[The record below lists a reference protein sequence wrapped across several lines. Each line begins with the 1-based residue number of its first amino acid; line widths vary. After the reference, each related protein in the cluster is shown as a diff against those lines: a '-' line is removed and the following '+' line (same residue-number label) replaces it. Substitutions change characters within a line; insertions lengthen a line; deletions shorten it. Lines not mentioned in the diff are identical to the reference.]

1 MKVDAP
7 LALVDVAAAGEQAA
21 RLEALGYDGAF
32 SFEGPH
38 DPFFPLLLAAQ
49 RSERLELV
57 TAVAIAF
64 ARSPMLLAQI
74 GHDLQVLS
82 RGRFRLGLGSQI
94 RAHIERRFSQPW
106 SRPAARMRELVLAV
120 RHVWACWNE
129 GARLD
134 FRGEFYMHT
143 LMTPFFAPAASPF
156 GPPPI
161 WLAGVGPRMTE
172 VAGEVADGFLVHPF
186 HTPGYVRAVTLPA
199 LERGAARAGRRR
211 AELTLSFQIIVASG
225 RNREE
230 IEAARGAARS
240 QIAFYASTPAYRG
253 VLDDLGRGALQAE
266 LNRLSKA
273 GAWPA
278 MAERIDDELLEA
290 VAVCAPLEELA
301 ERVRVRCGAWAD
313 RVSLVSPAIADPTV
327 WSACLPALRAQP
339 ARQV

>member
-1 MKVDAP
+1 VKVDAP
-7 LALVDVAAAGEQAA
+7 LALAEIGGAGEQAA

-49 RSERLELV
+49 RSERLELAS
-57 TAVAIAF
+57 AVAIAF
-64 ARSPMLLAQI
+64 ARSPMILAQI
-74 GHDLQVLS
+74 AHDLQVLS

-94 RAHIERRFSQPW
+94 RAHVERRFSQPW

-134 FRGEFYMHT
+134 FRGEFYTHT
-143 LMTPFFAPAASPF
+143 LMTPFFKPAPSPF

-199 LERGAARAGRRR
+199 LERGAGRAGRRLQ
-211 AELTLSFQIIVASG
+211 ELTLSFQIIVASG
-225 RNREE
+225 RNHQE
-230 IEAARGAARS
+230 IEASRAAARS

-253 VLDDLGRGALQAE
+253 VLDQLGRGELHAE

-273 GAWPA
+273 GAWTE
-278 MAERIDDELLEA
+278 MAARIDDELLDA
-290 VAVCAPLEELA
+290 VAVCAPISALA
-301 ERVRVRCGAWAD
+301 ERIGARCGAWAD
-313 RVSLVSPAIADPTV
+313 RVSLIAPAIPDPAAWIECV
-327 WSACLPALRAQP
+327 RMLQAAP
-339 ARQV
+339 ARAV